1 MFGATLQAALTL
13 LVAAVLATF
22 VQLRARHAP
31 LRVPLISLLVALIV
45 WSGGVIWRYAATDAH
60 AATAKM

>member
-22 VQLRARHAP
+22 VQLRARPAP
-31 LRVPLISLLVALIV
+31 LRVHCSRC
-45 WSGGVIWRYAATDAH
+45 WSRWSSGPPA
-60 AATAKM
+60 